1 MRQLGS
7 LPPFFDPCLFL
18 WSHYRFGINGRG
30 AGEVLPIGLFPLS
43 AFRVGLPPLWRWQPR
58 EAEHCGPIRSSGR
71 LHGACSSLS
80 SSPLTLPGVVMTF
93 PVCLS
98 RAPAFR
104 QVRVAMLAEGSLESP
119 SVLVL
124 AFHSSLFLVEG
135 SSDGSAPGYRFLSPG
150 RLCSFTPFRLRS
162 VASALSLLG
171 SGRFLPPLVCRF
183 TVGSSG
189 AFPRGNFW
197 GSPWG
202 LGLPVLSMVEFCLT
216 LFLSFP
222 GCSHPGLV
230 GFLPLSGLTAPVWSP
245 GRFWLLGAV
254 SRLASPLRLLAPS
267 FSGVGAC
274 GRQSP
279 PCFLT

>member
-1 MRQLGS
+1 MFIHAVS
-7 LPPFFDPCLFL
+7 VEV
-18 WSHYRFGINGRG
+18 SRFG
-30 AGEVLPIGLFPLS
+30 A
-43 AFRVGLPPLWRWQPR
+43 A
-58 EAEHCGPIRSSGR
+58 
-71 LHGACSSLS
+71 
-80 SSPLTLPGVVMTF
+80 
-93 PVCLS
+93 
-98 RAPAFR
+98 
-104 QVRVAMLAEGSLESP
+104 
-119 SVLVL
+119 
-124 AFHSSLFLVEG
+124 
-135 SSDGSAPGYRFLSPG
+135 SPG
-150 RLCSFTPFRLRS
+150 EW
-162 VASALSLLG
+162 A
-171 SGRFLPPLVCRF
+171 FLPPLVCRF

-197 GSPWG
+197 GFPCG

-245 GRFWLLGAV
+245 GRFWLLGAD